1 MIDQKITFFLDKRF
15 STPCKY
21 QLQGVQESRLIL
33 PDEAEKTEEEHKIQ
47 KKILKAKKKGK
58 WKKGKNDK
66 KKEEKMKINEKG
78 YEK

>member
-1 MIDQKITFFLDKRF
+1 
-15 STPCKY
+15 
-21 QLQGVQESRLIL
+21 L